1 MAPSPLPRAGRPR
14 IGRLLGGWHEDPLW
28 ATVYDWTV
36 EHPRAGVPLW
46 RLGIGSDLHRLYAAA
61 DEVGRLPAGSAVLDV
76 PCGGGVA
83 LRGLRPGQGVH
94 YVAADIATTMLGR
107 TARAA
112 RARGVDDQVVTCA
125 ADVGSLP
132 FPDGAFALV
141 VSFTGLH
148 CFPDPRRATAEMVRV
163 VAPGGVLTG
172 SALFNDSGVRHEPL
186 RRLGRRANVLGPGCT
201 TSELRTWLAG
211 AGLVEVSVELSGAI
225 GYFRAVR
232 PR

>member
-1 MAPSPLPRAGRPR
+1 MPWRLPRV
-14 IGRLLGGWHEDPLW
+14 GRLLGGWHEDPLW
-28 ATVYDWTV
+28 ASVYDWTV

-46 RLGIGSDLHRLYAAA
+46 RLGIGSDLRLLYAASG
-61 DEVGRLPAGSAVLDV
+61 EIGRLPAGSAVLDV

-83 LRGLRPGQGVH
+83 LRGLRPGQGVR
-94 YVAADIATTMLGR
+94 YVAADIAPTMLER
-107 TARAA
+107 TALAA
-112 RARGVDDQVVTCA
+112 RARGVDDQVATCA

-132 FPDGAFALV
+132 FPDGTFTLV
-141 VSFTGLH
+141 ASFTGLH
-148 CFPDPRRATAEMVRV
+148 CFPHPERATAEMARV

-186 RRLGRRANVLGPGCT
+186 RLLGRRVNVLGPGCT

-211 AGLVEVSVELSGAI
+211 AGLAEASVELSGAI